1 MGGVV
6 QEGEAGHLL
15 ALDGV
20 EEGVDGA
27 VALAGY
33 LKDSIGVLEGAPE
46 GDVGVTL
53 VVHALLEGVLKQ
65 LVGLLD
71 VHIFLEEQL
80 VDALGSDLLAHRV
93 GLHLNDVA
101 KLRVHGLGQIE
112 AEVVL
117 HDIGGA
123 ALARLGV
130 DADNG
135 LVLPAHI
142 GGVDGQIGDLPEVAA
157 ALLHILSA
165 LVDGVLVA
173 TGEGGEHQLAG
184 VGLPV
189 PHGHLGAALVHVL
202 DLVDVGEVQLRIYAL
217 SPHIHGQGDHI
228 HVAGALAVAEE
239 GGLHALRAG
248 QQAHLGG
255 GYAAAPVVVGV
266 QGDDGAV
273 PGGEFA
279 AEVLQHV
286 GKLVGHAVLHGG
298 GQVQDD
304 LVLRG
309 GVEVFQHGLAD
320 VHGVVH
326 LRAHKGLGGVL
337 KAQVHALLD
346 HGLGHLVDEV
356 GCVGSDLGD
365 ALHIHVEDH
374 LALEGGGGVIEVEDD
389 VLGAFDGLKSL
400 LDEVL
405 TGLDQHL
412 DGHVIGDV
420 TALDELTAD
429 LIFRLAG
436 GGEADL
442 DLFDADIQQGM
453 EIFQLFLKIHG
464 VHQSLVAV
472 PQVHRAPDRSF
483 GDDMVRPGAPL
494 DLLGLE
500 GNVLCVSGIHNACS
514 PFLIPPR
521 WGGGSCRGG
530 ENQKRPRLFQVRGV
544 ILTRYH
550 PGSAAGRPNGPQSLQ
565 QGRG

>member
-1 MGGVV
+1 MG
-6 QEGEAGHLL
+6 
-15 ALDGV
+15 
-20 EEGVDGA
+20 
-27 VALAGY
+27 VA
-33 LKDSIGVLEGAPE
+33 
-46 GDVGVTL
+46 L

-71 VHIFLEEQL
+71 VHIFLVEQL

-93 GLHLNDVA
+93 GLHLDDVA
-101 KLRVHGLGQIE
+101 KLRMHGLGQIE

-135 LVLPAHI
+135 LVFPAHV

-165 LVDGVLVA
+165 LIDGVLVA
-173 TGEGGEHQLAG
+173 AGEGGEHQLTG

-189 PHGHLGAALVHVL
+189 AHGHLGAALVHVL
-202 DLVDVGEVQLRIYAL
+202 DLVDVGEVQLRVNAL
-217 SPHIHGQGDHI
+217 GPHVHGQGDHI

-239 GGLHALRAG
+239 GGLHPLG
-248 QQAHLGG
+248 TSKQSHLGG
-255 GYAAAPVVVGV
+255 GYAAAAVIVGV
-266 QGDDGAV
+266 QGDNSAV
-273 PGGEFA
+273 PGGEFS

-309 GVEVFQHGLAD
+309 GVEVLQHGLAD
-320 VHGVVH
+320 VYGIVH

-337 KAQVHALLD
+337 KAQVHALLN

-356 GCVGSDLGD
+356 GRVGSDLGD
-365 ALHIHVEDH
+365 ALHVHVEDH
-374 LALEGGGGVIEVEDD
+374 LALEGGGGVIEVEND
-389 VLGAFDGLKSL
+389 VLGALDGLKGL
-400 LDEVL
+400 FDEVL
-405 TGLDQHL
+405 PGLDQHL
-412 DGHVIGDV
+412 DGHVIGDMA
-420 TALDELTAD
+420 ALDELTAD

-442 DLFDADIQQGM
+442 NLFDADIQQSM

-464 VHQSLVAV
+464 VHQSLVSV
-472 PQVHRAPDRSF
+472 PQV
-483 GDDMVRPGAPL
+483 
-494 DLLGLE
+494 
-500 GNVLCVSGIHNACS
+500 
-514 PFLIPPR
+514 
-521 WGGGSCRGG
+521 
-530 ENQKRPRLFQVRGV
+530 
-544 ILTRYH
+544 Y
-550 PGSAAGRPNGPQSLQ
+550 
-565 QGRG
+565 